1 MYSCETGSKNFA
13 TGLVVIVVIDAI
25 HIYTPCFLDLYILAM
40 RETVHRMLIENI
52 YSVLA
57 LSLSGISS

>member
-1 MYSCETGSKNFA
+1 M
-13 TGLVVIVVIDAI
+13 IVVIDAI